1 MITTIDIINK
11 KKYNQELS
19 EEEIDFIIKGFVN
32 KSIPNYQMSSLLM
45 TIFFNGMNENE
56 IVSLTKSMMNSGDII
71 DLSSIKGVKLD
82 KHSTGGVGDKTSL
95 VLGPIV
101 AACGGIVAKMSG
113 RGLGHTGGTIDKL
126 ESIPGFNC
134 FLSIDEF
141 KSIVSKTGIAII
153 GQTASLVPADKLIY
167 SLRDVTGSVDSLP
180 LIASSIMSK
189 KLATGSDAILLD
201 IKCGNGAFMKDL
213 ESSRKLGNIM
223 IKIGKSLNKD
233 VKVEITNM
241 SQPLGRMIGN
251 KNEIV
256 ESIETLAGK
265 GEANFIKLCL
275 SSASTML
282 VQAGIANDLV
292 DGERMAKEAISSGKA
307 LSKFYEFIES
317 QGGELSSIKSPM
329 FWNPK
334 NKIEV
339 LSTTNGFLEIYD
351 SLVFG
356 NVSLKLGAGRKTQDD
371 TLDFEAGIELKKITN
386 DFVKKG
392 DILFVLYSSKTIDLS
407 LIKELSHGYKI
418 NSKVVPNKIILDKI
432 N

>member
-1 MITTIDIINK
+1 MIAIDIINK
-11 KKYNQELS
+11 KKNKLEIS
-19 EEEIDFIIKGFVN
+19 KEEIFFFVN
-32 KSIPNYQMSSLLM
+32 GFTKKKIPDYQMSALLM
-45 TIFFNGMNENE
+45 AIVLNGMTERETVDLTE
-56 IVSLTKSMMNSGDII
+56 IMMNSGEIM
-71 DLSSIKGVKLD
+71 DLSSISGIKLD

-101 AACGGIVAKMSG
+101 AACGGVVAKMSG

-141 KSIVSKTGIAII
+141 KKNVNKIGIAII
-153 GQTASLVPADKLIY
+153 GQTDSLVPADKSIY
-167 SLRDVTGSVDSLP
+167 ALRDATGTVDSLP

-213 ESSRKLGNIM
+213 ESAQKLGKIM

-233 VKVEITNM
+233 VRVEITNM
-241 SQPLGRMIGN
+241 SQPLGKMIGN
-251 KNEIV
+251 KNEII
-256 ESIETLAGK
+256 ESINTLSGN
-265 GEANFIKLCL
+265 GEHNFTKLCL

-282 VQAGIANDLV
+282 LQAGIVKNEAE
-292 DGERMAKEAISSGKA
+292 GELLAKEAISSGKA

-317 QGGELSSIKSPM
+317 QGGDLLSIKSPM

-334 NKIEV
+334 NKIEI
-339 LSTTNGFLEIYD
+339 LSTNNGFLEIHD
-351 SLVFG
+351 SLIFG
-356 NVSLKLGAGRKTQDD
+356 NVALKLGAGRRIKEDII
-371 TLDFEAGIELKKITN
+371 DFEAGIELKKITN

-392 DILFVLYSSKTIDLS
+392 DVVFVLYSDKIIDLS
-407 LIKELSHGYKI
+407 LVKELNLGYKI
-418 NSKVVPNKIILDKI
+418 NNKVTSNKVILDKI

>member
-1 MITTIDIINK
+1 MNTVDIINK
-11 KKYNQELS
+11 KKNN
-19 EEEIDFIIKGFVN
+19 EEISKEEISFIIKGFTN
-32 KSIPNYQMSSLLM
+32 KKIPDYQMSALLM
-45 TIFFNGMNENE
+45 AIYFNGLSEQE
-56 IVSLTKSMMNSGDII
+56 IADLTEAMLYSGQTI
-71 DLSSIKGVKLD
+71 DLTSILGIKLD

-126 ESIPGFNC
+126 ESIPGFDC

-141 KSIVSKTGIAII
+141 KRVVNKIGISII
-153 GQTASLVPADKLIY
+153 GQTDLLVPADKMIY
-167 SLRDVTGSVDSLP
+167 ALRDVTGTVDSLP

-213 ESSRKLGNIM
+213 KSAQQLGNIM

-241 SQPLGRMIGN
+241 SQPLGKMIGN
-251 KNEIV
+251 KNEII
-256 ESIETLAGK
+256 ESIATLSGK
-265 GEANFIKLCL
+265 GEANFLKLCL
-275 SSASTML
+275 SSAATML
-282 VQAGIANDLV
+282 MQAKIVSNEA
-292 DGERMAKEAISSGKA
+292 DGERMARETISSGKA
-307 LSKFYEFIES
+307 LNKFYELIEA
-317 QGGELSSIKSPM
+317 QGGDLNYLKNPL

-334 NKIEV
+334 NKIEI
-339 LSTTNGFLEIYD
+339 LATENGFLEIND

-356 NVSLKLGAGRKTQDD
+356 NVALKLGAGRKTKKDVI
-371 TLDFEAGIELKKITN
+371 DFEAGIELKKITN
-386 DFVKKG
+386 DFIKKG
-392 DILFVLYSSKTIDLS
+392 DILFVLYSTKIIDLS
-407 LIKELSHGYKI
+407 LIKELNKGYKI
-418 NSKVVPNKIILDKI
+418 NNKVISNKIILDKI

>member
-1 MITTIDIINK
+1 MLTIDIINK
-11 KKYNQELS
+11 KKNKQEVS
-19 EEEIDFIIKGFVN
+19 KEEIDFIIKGFV
-32 KSIPNYQMSSLLM
+32 KKEIPDYQMSAFLM
-45 TIFFNGMNENE
+45 TIFFNGMNDNE
-56 IVSLTKSMMNSGDII
+56 IVYLTKAMMNSGDII
-71 DLSSIKGVKLD
+71 NLSSINGVKLD

-134 FLSIDEF
+134 FLSVDEF
-141 KSIVSKTGIAII
+141 KKIVNKIGIAII
-153 GQTASLVPADKLIY
+153 GQTDSLVPADKAIY
-167 SLRDVTGSVDSLP
+167 ALRDVTGTVDSLP

-213 ESSRKLGNIM
+213 ESSKKLGNIM
-223 IKIGKSLNKD
+223 IKIGQALNKD

-251 KNEIV
+251 KNEII
-256 ESIETLAGK
+256 ESISTLSGN
-265 GEANFIKLCL
+265 GESNFVKLCL

-282 VQAGIANDLV
+282 VQAGIAKDEIE
-292 DGERMAKEAISSGKA
+292 GERMAKDSISSGKA

-317 QGGELSSIKSPM
+317 QGGELLSLKSPM

-339 LSTTNGFLEIYD
+339 LATSNGFLEIHD

-356 NVSLKLGAGRKTQDD
+356 NVSLKLGAGRKTQNDII
-371 TLDFEAGIELKKITN
+371 DFEAGIELKKITN

-392 DILFVLYSSKTIDLS
+392 DVLFVLYSSKTIDLS
-407 LIKELSHGYKI
+407 LIKELNIGYKI
-418 NSKVVPNKIILDKI
+418 NAKVIPNKIILDRI
-432 N
+432 I

>member
-1 MITTIDIINK
+1 MTTIDIINK

-19 EEEIDFIIKGFVN
+19 NEEIDFLIKGFVD
-32 KSIPNYQMSSLLM
+32 KSIPDYQMSALLM
-45 TIFFNGMNENE
+45 AIFFNGMTENE
-56 IVSLTKSMMNSGDII
+56 TVALTKSMMHSGDIV
-71 DLSSIKGVKLD
+71 DLSSISGVKLD

-101 AACGGIVAKMSG
+101 ASCGGIVAKMSG

-141 KSIVSKTGIAII
+141 KNIINKIGISII
-153 GQTASLVPADKLIY
+153 GQTSSLVPADKSIY
-167 SLRDVTGSVDSLP
+167 TLRDVTGTVDSLP

-213 ESSRKLGNIM
+213 ESSRNLGNIM

-233 VKVEITNM
+233 IKVEITNM

-256 ESIETLAGK
+256 EAINTLSGK
-265 GEANFIKLCL
+265 GEANFLKLCL

-282 VQAGIANDLV
+282 VQAGIAKDLAQ
-292 DGERMAKEAISSGKA
+292 GEIMARESISSGKA
-307 LSKFYEFIES
+307 LDKFYEFIEA
-317 QGGELSSIKSPM
+317 QGGEVLSVKSPM

-334 NKIEV
+334 NKVEITAT
-339 LSTTNGFLEIYD
+339 SNGFLEIYD

-356 NVSLKLGAGRKTQDD
+356 NVSLKLGAGRKIQGES
-371 TLDFEAGIELKKITN
+371 LDFEAGIELKKITN

-392 DILFVLYSSKTIDLS
+392 DVIFVLYSSKIIDLS
-407 LIKELSHGYKI
+407 LAKDLNNGYRI
-418 NSKVVPNKIILDKI
+418 NTKVVPNKIIIDKI